1 MPFDCRQTGH
11 AGNGLN
17 DADVA
22 HTLKHLHH
30 AASGR
35 DALVFARA
43 LPAIIAGKFTGRS
56 TFEAAEPY
64 LSKAYIPVSEEFGR
78 FMYLTAL
85 SRGARNIVE
94 FGSSYGISSIYLAA
108 AARETGGFFTGTEKD
123 PDKARTAMQNL
134 NDAGLS
140 RWSDI
145 REGDALEN
153 LAPLEGP
160 VDFLFLDGWK
170 DLYIPVLKLMEP
182 KLAPGAVIFAD
193 NIKSFRKTLK
203 PFVDYISDVSNGYE
217 TTILDIGS
225 GVSLSVW
232 RGAECHSGK
241 IRIDNHSQ

>member
-1 MPFDCRQTGH
+1 ARS
-11 AGNGLN
+11 GLN
-17 DADVA
+17 NADVA
-22 HTLKHLHH
+22 HTLKQLHH
-30 AASGR
+30 QASGQ

-64 LSKAYIPVSEEFGR
+64 LAKAFIPVSEKFGR

-85 SRGARNIVE
+85 SRGAKNIVE

-123 PDKARTAMQNL
+123 SAKAAVALENL
-134 NDAGLS
+134 DAAGLS

-145 REGDALEN
+145 REGDALES

-170 DLYIPVLKLMEP
+170 DLYIPVLKLLEP
-182 KLAPGAVIFAD
+182 KFAPGAIVFAD
-193 NIKSFRKTLK
+193 NIHSFRKTLK
-203 PFVDYISDVSNGYE
+203 PFVDYISDTSGDYE

-225 GVSLSVW
+225 GVSFSVW
-232 RGAECHSGK
+232 RKAH
-241 IRIDNHSQ
+241 

>member
-1 MPFDCRQTGH
+1 MPFDCRQTDQ
-11 AGNGLN
+11 ARSGLN
-17 DADVA
+17 NADVA
-22 HTLKHLHH
+22 HTLKQLHH
-30 AASGR
+30 QASGQ

-64 LSKAYIPVSEEFGR
+64 LAKAFIPVSEKFGR

-85 SRGARNIVE
+85 SRGAKNIVE

-123 PDKARTAMQNL
+123 SAKAAVALENL
-134 NDAGLS
+134 DAAGLS

-145 REGDALEN
+145 REGDALES

-170 DLYIPVLKLMEP
+170 DLYIPVLKLLEP
-182 KLAPGAVIFAD
+182 KFAPGAIVFAD
-193 NIKSFRKTLK
+193 NIHSFRKTLK
-203 PFVDYISDVSNGYE
+203 PFVEYISDTSGDYE

-225 GVSLSVW
+225 GVSFSVW
-232 RGAECHSGK
+232 RKAH
-241 IRIDNHSQ
+241 

>member
-1 MPFDCRQTGH
+1 MPTQCTTTGH
-11 AGNGLN
+11 ATRGLN
-17 DADVA
+17 NADVA
-22 HTLKHLHH
+22 HTLTHLHH

-35 DALVFARA
+35 DARVFARA

-123 PDKARTAMQNL
+123 PDKVRTALENL
-134 NDAGLS
+134 DGAGLS

-145 REGDALEN
+145 REGDALES

-193 NIKSFRKTLK
+193 NIRSFRKTLK
-203 PFVDYISDVSNGYE
+203 PFVDYISDGSNAYE

-232 RGAECHSGK
+232 RGVEYHSAK
-241 IRIDNHSQ
+241 KPY

>member
-1 MPFDCRQTGH
+1 MPSECRNTDH
-11 AGNGLN
+11 ADRGLN
-17 DADVA
+17 HADVA
-22 HTLKHLHH
+22 HTLKHLHRKAH
-30 AASGR
+30 GR
-35 DALVFARA
+35 DARVFARA
-43 LPAIIAGKFTGRS
+43 LPAIVAGKFTGRS

-64 LSKAYIPVSEEFGR
+64 LSQAFIPVSEEFGR

-123 PDKARTAMQNL
+123 PDKAQVALANL
-134 NDAGLS
+134 SDAGLA
-140 RWSDI
+140 RWSDV
-145 REGDALEN
+145 REGDALES

-193 NIKSFRKTLK
+193 NIRSFRKTLK
-203 PFVDYISDVSNGYE
+203 PFVDYISDGSNGYE

-232 RGAECHSGK
+232 RKA
-241 IRIDNHSQ
+241 N